1 MRLDNS
7 GRLLINTT
15 SSIDNTSKLQIVG
28 DLVVMLVL
36 QCRMLM
42 GQTKTYFQQSGGGS
56 SIITQNGTSNGHFDI
71 RGWNGTTTTEF
82 VRVNSSGSM
91 GIGTLHQTQNFMFT
105 KTQTE

>member
-7 GRLLINTT
+7 GRHLINTT

-28 DLVVMLVL
+28 DSSSYARITMQDVDGTN
-36 QCRMLM
+36 Q
-42 GQTKTYFQQSGGGS
+42 KTYFQQSGGGS

-82 VRVNSSGSM
+82 VSCK
-91 GIGTLHQTQNFMFT
+91 F
-105 KTQTE
+105 KW